1 MHALEKSDPEVYE
14 VIRGEQERQRRN
26 IELIASENHASR
38 AVLEAQGSVLTDKYA
53 EGYPQ
58 HRYYGGCQQVDRVE
72 NLARERAKALFG
84 AEHANVQAHSGTQAN
99 MAAYF
104 TLLDHGDTVM
114 ATKYEHGGHLTHGSP
129 VNFSGR
135 LYSFVFYGV
144 SQETER
150 FDYDEIERLATEY
163 RPKLIVTGTS
173 TYPRIIDFE
182 RFGAIAKRVGARL
195 MVDMAHTAG
204 LVAAGV
210 HPTPVPHAD
219 VVTATTHKTLRGPRG
234 GFILCKSE
242 FATRI
247 DQSVFPEIQGGP
259 MMHAIAAKA
268 VAFGEA
274 MRPEFVRYQQA
285 VVENAQVLAGE
296 LEKGG
301 LRIVSG
307 GTDTHLLLVD
317 LRNLGISGRRAEE
330 ALDRVHITV
339 NKNNIPFDTN
349 PPQVTGGIRL
359 GTPAVTTRGFGPD
372 QMRQVAR
379 MLLKTLSNLDDEKT
393 YEEVRQEVERLTSGF
408 PVPGRE

>member
-163 RPKLIVTGTS
+163 GPKLIVTGTS

-219 VVTATTHKTLRGPRG
+219 IVTATTHKTLRGPRG